1 MKSRSNLG
9 FPGGSVVK
17 NLPANAGDTGL
28 IPGSGM
34 ATHSSILVLEIPWT
48 NKPGELQS
56 MGLQRVGCDWA
67 RVCTHTHTHT
77 HTQTY
82 TVVTY
87 KCESESDVAQSCPTL
102 CDPMDCNLPGF
113 SIHGIFQA
121 RVLECIA
128 ISFSRGS
135 SRPRNRTWVSCIAG
149 RCFTL

>member
-1 MKSRSNLG
+1 MELVIKN
-9 FPGGSVVK
+9 PPASV
-17 NLPANAGDTGL
+17 GDLRDVGL
-28 IPGSGM
+28 IPGVGKSPGGGHDNPHQYSCLGNPM
-34 ATHSSILVLEIPWT
+34 DKEAWWATVHGVAKSWLWL
-48 NKPGELQS
+48 S
-56 MGLQRVGCDWA
+56 MRVRA
-67 RVCTHTHTHT
+67 HTHA
-77 HTQTY
+77 QTY

-121 RVLECIA
+121 RILECIA